1 MKHILSILA
10 AALTALFGLVACS
23 NEDYPEYSPCKVCSP
38 ADPASA
44 HPDDPLWV
52 RHHDSALKILAIGNS
67 FTINACHYLP
77 MLIDE
82 LDGDSICIA
91 RLTRSGCSLSQ
102 HWESHISGTPDYD
115 LYYSD
120 GGQWV
125 KSETKVFDDALCL
138 LDWDIIIT
146 QQASYLSGIWSS
158 YLPYIDYLQR
168 LFRELHPGVKLGWH
182 YTWAYRPGTQHDGFA
197 NYDRDSEKMHNAI
210 IEAGD
215 LASEGMEY
223 KIHSATL
230 IHDMRKAYPEVENQ
244 FSEDGY
250 HISDPTALLALTMLW
265 HDTLI
270 EPTNGVSSIA
280 DPVYPADVNPESFLR
295 ALDILRKMHSPGG
308 SSVPMLF
315 E

>member
-1 MKHILSILA
+1 M
-10 AALTALFGLVACS
+10 
-23 NEDYPEYSPCKVCSP
+23 
-38 ADPASA
+38 
-44 HPDDPLWV
+44 
-52 RHHDSALKILAIGNS
+52 
-67 FTINACHYLP
+67 
-77 MLIDE
+77 
-82 LDGDSICIA
+82 
-91 RLTRSGCSLSQ
+91 
-102 HWESHISGTPDYD
+102 
-115 LYYSD
+115 
-120 GGQWV
+120 
-125 KSETKVFDDALCL
+125 KSETKVFDEALCL

-158 YLPYIDYLQR
+158 YIPHIDNLQL
-168 LFRELHPGVKLGWH
+168 LFREVLPGVKLAWH
-182 YTWAYRPGTQHDGFA
+182 YTWAYRPGTQHDGFSL
-197 NYDRDSEKMHNAI
+197 YDWDSEKMHAAI

-223 KIHSATL
+223 KLHSATL

-250 HISDPTALLALTMLW
+250 HISDTTALLALTMLW

-280 DPVYPADVNPESFLR
+280 NPVYPGDVNPESFGR
-295 ALDILRKMHSPGG
+295 ALDILRSMHSQSG